1 MRKIELDFKELFTP
15 RQIHEYIAEKLDF
28 PDYYGKNLD
37 ALYDCLTDICEDT
50 EVSIRNYDIL
60 DYREN
65 RIINTFL
72 DAAEECEELSVKL
85 LG

>member
-1 MRKIELDFKELFTP
+1 MKRIELDFKDLFTP

-37 ALYDCLTDICEDT
+37 ALYDCRTDICEDT
-50 EVSIRNYDIL
+50 HVVIRNYDIL

-65 RIINTFL
+65 KIINTFL
-72 DAAEECEELSVKL
+72 DAAEECEELTVEL
-85 LG
+85 N

>member
-1 MRKIELDFKELFTP
+1 MKRIELDFKDLFTP
-15 RQIHEYIAEKLDF
+15 RQINEYIDEKLDF

-50 EVSIRNYDIL
+50 HITIKNYDIL

-72 DAAEECEELSVKL
+72 DAAEECGELTVEL
-85 LG
+85 N

>member
-1 MRKIELDFKELFTP
+1 MKKTELDFKELFTP

-28 PDYYGKNLD
+28 PEYYGKNLD
-37 ALYDCLTDICEDT
+37 ALYDCLTDICEET
-50 EVSIRNYDIL
+50 EITIKNYDIL

-72 DAAEECEELSVKL
+72 DAAENCEELSVKL
-85 LG
+85 M